1 MIAGVIQ
8 HILPYLSGV
17 PHLHANRS
25 QVNLTSFA
33 LRYLIVS
40 VLDDNQEENLFKT
53 NCRVAMLLH
62 TSTDA
67 TIKAESGLQT
77 TISQAAATKKVHR

>member
-1 MIAGVIQ
+1 MIVGVTH

-17 PHLHANRS
+17 PHLHANRP
-25 QVNLTSFA
+25 QVTLKPFA

-40 VLDDNQEENLFKT
+40 VLDDSQEENLFKT

-62 TSTDA
+62 TDG
-67 TIKAESGLQT
+67 TIKAESRLQT
-77 TISQAAATKKVHR
+77 TISQAATTKKVHR